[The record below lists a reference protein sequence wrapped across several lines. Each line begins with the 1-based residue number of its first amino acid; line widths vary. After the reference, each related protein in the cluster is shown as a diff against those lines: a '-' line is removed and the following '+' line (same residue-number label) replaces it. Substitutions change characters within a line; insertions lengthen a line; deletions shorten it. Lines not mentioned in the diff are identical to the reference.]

1 MSITY
6 EQIKQVSDGIVT
18 TDIKGKQYAGVN
30 GRINAFRRLYPQGFI
45 STEIVNLADGMVVMK
60 ATCGYYENGQ
70 AVVLGTGLAYERE
83 GSSNINKTSFIEN
96 CETSA
101 VGRALGMA
109 GLGISTAV
117 ASGEEMENAIQQQEE
132 QKNEADP
139 KRRVELVDE
148 INNMLRDFNSDEKR
162 TIFSMARQDAGIE
175 PKEDGTPKTSGI
187 MKVSELEKMKA
198 CVADVIG
205 RMK

>member
-6 EQIKQVSDGIVT
+6 EQIKAVSDGIVT

-45 STEIVNLADGMVVMK
+45 STEIVSMEAGVVVMK

-70 AVVLGTGLAYERE
+70 AVILGTGLAYERE
-83 GSSNINKTSFIEN
+83 GSSNINKTSYIEN

-109 GLGISTAV
+109 GLGINTAV
-117 ASGEEMENAIQQQEE
+117 ASSEEVENAIKQQEEMEDDVDP
-132 QKNEADP
+132 QK
-139 KRRVELVDE
+139 RVALIDE
-148 INNMLRDFNSDEKR
+148 INAMMKDYDQDTKR
-162 TIFSMARQDAGIE
+162 TLFAQALQEAGL
-175 PKEDGTPKTSGI
+175 PKKTSGV
-187 MKVSELEKMKA
+187 MTVSELQRAKFAMRA
-198 CVADVIG
+198 VIA
-205 RMK
+205 RFES